1 MIYIILLY
9 LYYIFIHIYTLYVY
23 ICTICIYIY
32 IYYIYIYI
40 YIYYIYSGFFKTD
53 SCYTG
58 FIFWQ
63 INIMLVWLKRYRILK
78 IVS

>member
-1 MIYIILLY
+1 MYIYA
-9 LYYIFIHIYTLYVY
+9 LYV
-23 ICTICIYIY
+23 
-32 IYYIYIYI
+32 YIYIYI
-40 YIYYIYSGFFKTD
+40 YVYIYILYIYSGFFKTD

>member
-1 MIYIILLY
+1 MYLY
-9 LYYIFIHIYTLYVY
+9 LFYIYIHIYTLYVY
-23 ICTICIYIY
+23 IHCMYVYIY
-32 IYYIYIYI
+32 C
-40 YIYYIYSGFFKTD
+40 GFFKTD

-58 FIFWQ
+58 FVFWQ

>member
-1 MIYIILLY
+1 MYIYA
-9 LYYIFIHIYTLYVY
+9 LYVY
-23 ICTICIYIY
+23 IYIL
-32 IYYIYIYI
+32 YIYIYI
-40 YIYYIYSGFFKTD
+40 YIYSGFFKTD